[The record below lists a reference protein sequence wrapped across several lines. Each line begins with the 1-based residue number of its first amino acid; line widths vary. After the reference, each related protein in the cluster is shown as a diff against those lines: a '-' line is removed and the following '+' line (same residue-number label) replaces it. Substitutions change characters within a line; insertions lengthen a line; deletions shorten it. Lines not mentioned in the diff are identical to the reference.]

1 MAFAMDSCRRRNV
14 SNAEVQ
20 CSLPTSSRVI
30 SNQLHGMET
39 GDRVLWMQRSI
50 FQNGRFISVREVGTQ
65 TDHGTGSH
73 TLESSS
79 TGFNMSSGYMV
90 DSGKLARD
98 AIQPVGPFLSS
109 NVSSR
114 NCSKRSA
121 NSARNLTAVD
131 IERAE
136 EEVRQSVLG
145 MTEAAL
151 DRACALEE
159 HVEDLNQRA
168 TEALITAR
176 HFQNQFNLSHAFERI
191 ATVSRQNSK
200 SPRRNKMNGAVSSTT
215 LPDLWPPQVSV
226 QSSSSSVGRGKD
238 AIKMP
243 WHELQ
248 DVLSSCPSAVTGCK
262 IMSTGIEPWKPSISG
277 LPPVPPLHER
287 LSQRTSVY
295 SQCRG
300 ASRGGSLSPRRGPSY
315 RFAA

>member
-1 MAFAMDSCRRRNV
+1 MPA
-14 SNAEVQ
+14 
-20 CSLPTSSRVI
+20 SSRVA
-30 SNQLHGMET
+30 SWSRPELHGMET

-176 HFQNQFNLSHAFERI
+176 YFQNQFNLSHAFERI
-191 ATVSRQNSK
+191 ATGSRQNSK
-200 SPRRNKMNGAVSSTT
+200 SPRKAPASSTT

-226 QSSSSSVGRGKD
+226 QSSSSGVGRGKD
-238 AIKMP
+238 ANKMP

-248 DVLSSCPSAVTGCK
+248 DVLSSCPTAAAGCK